1 MCVCVVNSKHFQNGK
16 RNWNFFLKRFCLFR
30 EVENIVEQYWKSSGR
45 IFHDKKVS
53 QLKKTNKKKF
63 LEHSRSFLLALSHAL
78 SRIKKR
84 NKKWKIESLKWFH
97 RSILWVSEPDF
108 LWGHGLSV
116 FDVFNFLFLVGV
128 SISLWKNK

>member
-108 LWGHGLSV
+108 FMRPRAQRFRRLQLS
-116 FDVFNFLFLVGV
+116 LSCRRLH
-128 SISLWKNK
+128 LPLKK